1 MKQKKTTFPIA
12 DFLYEVGV
20 LSKTPRS
27 FSAFLG
33 SGSQSVAEH
42 INRTCYIAYV
52 LAELAGVDSS
62 KVVTMALMHDIS
74 EARISDLNYV
84 HQKYTTRDEDG
95 AHRDVVADLPFG
107 DKLKSIIDEYEERE
121 SIESILVKDA
131 DNLEFIITI
140 KEQADVGNE
149 RANDW
154 IPSAVKRLKTK
165 EAKELAKQILSTDSD
180 HWWFGDKDSEWWVS
194 RTKEDKQKMEGS
206 IEKGL
211 LEKRSS
217 KKEKNR

>member
-1 MKQKKTTFPIA
+1 M
-12 DFLYEVGV
+12 

-33 SGSQSVAEH
+33 SGNQSVAEH
-42 INRTCYIAYV
+42 INRTCYIAYT
-52 LAELAGVDSS
+52 LAELAGVDSH
-62 KVVTMALMHDIS
+62 KVVTMALFHDVS

-107 DKLKSIIDEYEERE
+107 GEIKSLIDEYEERE
-121 SIESILVKDA
+121 SIESVLVKDA
-131 DNLEFIITI
+131 DNIEFIITI

-165 EAKELAKQILSTDSD
+165 EAKELAKQILATDSD

-194 RTKEDKQKMEGS
+194 RTKEDKKKMEGS

-211 LEKRSS
+211 LEKRNAQRNN
-217 KKEKNR
+217 KKS